1 MPAKKGKLAGG
12 SDPPSSASDSSDTD
26 RPSKVKR
33 WREESVGVEFLDE
46 TDAAELAV
54 VKQEMIRAQSGR
66 MVKVDSLAGRTAQ
79 VELLRKELADLK
91 NMRDT
96 PMMVDILRGERDF
109 FRSQLEAVRAQQEE
123 TRAELEL
130 LRIAVKDAD
139 KLDAEI
145 HMLEQSLI
153 EKDERIANL
162 LNEQV
167 KQADESLVDDSAG
180 VDISSPSPTGLSP
193 KFDNMSFRGEKDD
206 DDSD

>member
-1 MPAKKGKLAGG
+1 MPAKKGKPPGGG
-12 SDPPSSASDSSDTD
+12 SAPSSASDSSDSD

-33 WREESVGVEFLDE
+33 MRESEAVEFLDAD
-46 TDAAELAV
+46 TAELAV

-96 PMMVDILRGERDF
+96 PMMVDRLRGERDF
-109 FRSQLEAVRAQQEE
+109 FRSQLEE

-180 VDISSPSPTGLSP
+180 VDVSSPSPTGLSP
-193 KFDNMSFRGEKDD
+193 KFDNLTFRGEKDD

>member
-12 SDPPSSASDSSDTD
+12 SDPPSSASDSSDSD

-46 TDAAELAV
+46 PDTAELAV

-79 VELLRKELADLK
+79 VELLRKELADIK

-96 PMMVDILRGERDF
+96 PMMVDRLRGERDF
-109 FRSQLEAVRAQQEE
+109 FRSQLVEA
-123 TRAELEL
+123 RAELEL

-145 HMLEQSLI
+145 HTLEQSLI

-167 KQADESLVDDSAG
+167 KQADDSLVDNSAG
-180 VDISSPSPTGLSP
+180 VDVSSPSPTGLSP
-193 KFDNMSFRGEKDD
+193 KFDNLSFRDVKDE

>member
-1 MPAKKGKLAGG
+1 MPAKKGRR
-12 SDPPSSASDSSDTD
+12 DPDEEADDDDDPFKPGDGRKRTSTAEPDTAD
-26 RPSKVKR
+26 R
-33 WREESVGVEFLDE
+33 
-46 TDAAELAV
+46 AV
-54 VKQEMIRAQSGR
+54 VKQEMIRGQSGR

-96 PMMVDILRGERDF
+96 PMMVDRLRGERDF
-109 FRSQLEAVRAQQEE
+109 FRSQLEEA
-123 TRAELEL
+123 RAELEL

-139 KLDAEI
+139 KLEAEI
-145 HMLEQSLI
+145 HKLEQSLI
-153 EKDERIANL
+153 DKDERIANL

-167 KQADESLVDDSAG
+167 KQADDSLVDDSAG

-193 KFDNMSFRGEKDD
+193 KFDNLTFRGEKDD